1 MSPTTGFAL
10 IILGG
15 AMQGTY
21 FLLMKYVEPWKWENI
36 WLLFA
41 GLALVVLPVGLAIG
55 TVPGLGQVFTLA
67 PGPAVLKVFLYGT
80 GWGIGAVL
88 SGLGVARMGMAMGVA
103 VLIGVTAAIG
113 SLVPLVVSTPELIL
127 QKKGILVVGSVATLL
142 GGVILVAVAGKKR
155 DASRQG
161 GPTKPQAVVEGSFGA
176 GLAICIFSGIFS
188 SMLNLAFAF
197 SRGVSKAAVESGA
210 SESGALNAVWMI
222 ALVGGFIAN
231 GIYTAYLLTRNRT
244 WRNYF
249 FPRTAAFW
257 FYGLGMA
264 LLWYG
269 GLILYGRGAAT
280 LGVLGSVIGWPLFM
294 AAMILSSSLWGFA
307 TGEWKGTSAHARRLM
322 LGGFGVLMLA
332 SAILGLA
339 NSF

>member
-1 MSPTTGFAL
+1 
-10 IILGG
+10 
-15 AMQGTY
+15 
-21 FLLMKYVEPWKWENI
+21 
-36 WLLFA
+36 
-41 GLALVVLPVGLAIG
+41 
-55 TVPGLGQVFTLA
+55 
-67 PGPAVLKVFLYGT
+67 
-80 GWGIGAVL
+80 
-88 SGLGVARMGMAMGVA
+88 MGMAMGVA

-142 GGVILVAVAGKKR
+142 GGVLLVAVAGKKR
-155 DASRQG
+155 DASRHG
-161 GPTKPQAVVEGSFGA
+161 GTTKPQAGVEGSFGG

-197 SRGVSKAAVESGA
+197 SRDVSKAAVESGA

-244 WRNYF
+244 WKNYF

-294 AAMILSSSLWGFA
+294 AAMIFSSSLWGFA
-307 TGEWKGTSAHARRLM
+307 TGEWKGASSQARRLM
-322 LGGFGVLMLA
+322 LAGFGVLMLA

-339 NSF
+339 NSI

>member
-1 MSPTTGFAL
+1 MSATAAFAL
-10 IILGG
+10 IILGA

-41 GLALVVLPVGLAIG
+41 LLALVVLPVGLAAG
-55 TVPGLGQVFTLA
+55 TVPRLGEVFSLA
-67 PGPAVLKVFLYGT
+67 PSPALLRVFLYGA

-88 SGLGVARMGMAMGVA
+88 SGLGVARLGLAMGVA

-113 SLVPLVVSTPELIL
+113 SFVPMVVNTPELIL
-127 QKKGILVVGSVATLL
+127 QKKGMLVIGSVATLL
-142 GGVILVAVAGKKR
+142 GGVLLVAVAGKKR
-155 DASRQG
+155 DESQT
-161 GPTKPQAVVEGSFGA
+161 TKPKAVVEGSFGA
-176 GLAICIFSGIFS
+176 GLTICIFSGIFS

-197 SRGVSKAAVESGA
+197 SQGVSKAAVEIGA
-210 SESGALNAVWMI
+210 SESGGLNAVWMI

-231 GIYTAYLLTRNRT
+231 GIYTAYVLTRNRT
-244 WRNYF
+244 WKNYF
-249 FPRTAAFW
+249 FPRTGAFW

-269 GLILYGRGAAT
+269 GLVLYGRGAAT
-280 LGVLGSVIGWPLFM
+280 MGVLGSVIGWPLFM
-294 AAMILSSSLWGFA
+294 AAMIFFSGLWGFA
-307 TGEWKGTSAHARRLM
+307 TGEWKGASSQARRLM

-332 SAILGLA
+332 SALLGLA
-339 NSF
+339 NST